1 MAKLVVKPIDKG
13 LKTDRLAFNIDN
25 DSFPSLINAYQW
37 RGRIKRK
44 RGTSFLARLT
54 RFFNS
59 TSSAYTGT
67 TLNPSYTISFDGS
80 GNANL
85 FGPYTN
91 ATPVSFSLQTNSNII
106 PGSVTI
112 VGSVGPVTYTDPTK
126 DGYLTPTGTSGPNTI
141 NYATGAIHIPAQ
153 AGGTA
158 TVTTMLYYP
167 DLPVMGLEEWVES
180 SLQFPGTL
188 GFDTTYSYNIPTS
201 YPYNPYDV
209 SFYKNPAAAPPYNYP
224 SYVAKTAVT
233 PTSWNGQDYQQ
244 FWSTNYQNAFWVT
257 NGTNV
262 PFTATNIGMQFK
274 PILTVTVTSGGPPA
288 IISLQITGHGLVVG
302 DFLFVNEV
310 LTTTGINWQTG
321 YVTTVTDANNVV
333 VEFPKA
339 TIATNG
345 TGGIAQYL
353 TNRSDPTK
361 DCIRWFDG
369 DPTNGSSTAPVLNG
383 GFGWVNFMPPLSR
396 SAFSINDA
404 PPAIYYLVGAKAILP
419 FKGRLLFFGVVI
431 QASTGSPIYLQDTV
445 VYSLD
450 GPPFYTASFT
460 GDVSAATTQFFPI
473 LTPENEISGG
483 TYQTQSAFPSAY
495 FGDQTGLGGNVPA
508 GIDQPITTVIRNED
522 VIIVGFPNG
531 QSRLVF
537 TGDDIIP
544 FDFFTI
550 NSELGS
556 FSTFS
561 GITLDRGALT
571 IGPNGIV
578 LSSQVSAQR
587 IDVMIPDQI
596 FQFSL
601 TNNGV
606 QRITAQRDFINEW
619 IYFTFCSNKF
629 TLFFPTTIY
638 PNTTLLYNYRDESW
652 AIFYE
657 SYTTYGQFRIQQD
670 ATWATIGQRF
680 NTWEEWN
687 EPWESGSS
695 TLLQPDVIAGNQQ
708 GFIVFRDRGTNES
721 NSLYIQSISGLT
733 ITSPN
738 HNLNN
743 GDYIVISEAIGV
755 SNLNGAIFGV
765 TTVTVNTF
773 ILSLA
778 DGQAVP
784 IGTYFGGGLIQRMY
798 IPFIQTKQFPVAWD
812 MAKKTRL
819 GAQQYLL
826 STTSNGQVT
835 LLIYLSTVDGNAY
848 NDTPVAPDPDSEN
861 NSLIYSTVLYTCPE
875 STNLGL
881 TPANISL
888 QMISDSNIGSSPQ
901 QQIWHRMNTSLIGD
915 TVQIGITLNDAQMRD
930 VNMNSQFAEIELH
943 SFILDVQPSQLLA

>member
-13 LKTDRLAFNIDN
+13 LRNDRLAFNIDN
-25 DSFPSLINAYQW
+25 DSFPTLINAYQW

-67 TLNPSYTISFDGS
+67 TTNPSFTITFDGS

-91 ATPVSFSLQTNSNII
+91 ATPISFSLQANGNIV
-106 PGSVTI
+106 PGSVSIT
-112 VGSVGPVTYTDPTK
+112 GSVGPVTYTDPTQ
-126 DGYLTPTGTSGPNTI
+126 DGYLTPTGTGGPNTI

-158 TVTTMLYYP
+158 TAHFLYYP
-167 DLPVMGLEEWVES
+167 DIPVMGLEEWVETS
-180 SLQFPGTL
+180 SQFPGTL
-188 GFDTTYSYNIPTS
+188 GFDMTYSYNIPTVF
-201 YPYNPYDV
+201 PYNPYDI
-209 SFYKNPAAAPPYNYP
+209 SFYKNPAASAPYNYP
-224 SYVAKTAVT
+224 SYVAKTTVT

-262 PFTATNIGMQFK
+262 PFATANIGMQFK
-274 PILTVTVTSGGPPA
+274 PIVTVTVTSGGPPA
-288 IISLQITGHGLVVG
+288 IVSLQITGHGLVVG
-302 DFLFVNEV
+302 DFLFINEV

-321 YVTTVTDANNVV
+321 YVITVTDANNVV

-361 DCIRWFDG
+361 DCIRWYDG
-369 DPTNGSSTAPVLNG
+369 DPTNGSSTTPVLNG

-404 PPAIYYLVGAKAILP
+404 PPAIYYLVGAKAMLP

-508 GIDQPITTVIRNED
+508 GLDQPITTVNRNED
-522 VIIVGFPNG
+522 VIIVGFPTR

-537 TGDDIIP
+537 TGDDILP

-571 IGPNGIV
+571 VGPNGIV
-578 LSSQVSAQR
+578 LSSQVSTQR
-587 IDVMIPDQI
+587 IDLNIPDEI
-596 FQFSL
+596 FEFSL
-601 TNNGV
+601 INNGV
-606 QRITAQRDFINEW
+606 QRVTAQRDFINEW
-619 IYFTFCSNKF
+619 IYFTFCSNEV
-629 TLFFPTTIY
+629 TWIY
-638 PNTTLLYNYRDESW
+638 PNKTLQYNYRDESW
-652 AIFYE
+652 AIFFE

-670 ATWATIGQRF
+670 ATWATIGDRF
-680 NTWEEWN
+680 ATWEQWN
-687 EPWESGSS
+687 ETWASGSS

-708 GFIVFRDRGTNES
+708 GFIVFRDRGTDES
-721 NSLYIQSISGLT
+721 NSLYIKSISGLT

-743 GDYIVISEAIGV
+743 GDYIVISGAIGMT
-755 SNLNGAIFGV
+755 NLNGAIFGV
-765 TTVTVNTF
+765 TSVTTNTF

-778 DGQAVP
+778 VGQAVP
-784 IGTYFGGGLIQRMY
+784 SGTYVGGGLIQRMY

-826 STTSNGQVT
+826 STTDKGQIS
-835 LLIYLSTVDGNAY
+835 LLIFLSTVDTDAY
-848 NDTPVAPDPDSEN
+848 NNTSIIPPVSEN

-888 QMISDSNIGSSPQ
+888 QMISDSDIGSSPQ

-915 TVQIGITLNDAQMRD
+915 VVQIGITLNDAQMRD
-930 VNMNSQFAEIELH
+930 VNFNSQFAEIELH